1 MKLNVSL
8 QDQKD
13 HTVFPSP
20 EPPARRLNKW
30 KSLKR
35 DILRHWQMYPLM
47 LVPTVFLM
55 VFNYWPMLGTQ
66 IAFRNY
72 DPILGIWRSPWV
84 GWQQFHALFSGPYFW
99 PLIDNTLTLSV
110 YYIIVSIPAQVIL
123 AIAINEVRN
132 QRFQKFIQTITYAP
146 YFISVVVVVGMMQ
159 ILLSPTS
166 GPLAQLFHLFG
177 NSNPPN
183 LLGSSSAF
191 SSVYVWSGVWQE
203 TGYGA
208 VIYLA
213 ALVGVSPDLYEAA
226 KIDGATRLQK
236 IWHIDLPSLKPTIT
250 ILLILSLG
258 GLLTVGFE
266 KVYLLQNYLNMSHSQ
281 IIATYVYETG
291 ILNGNISF
299 AAAVGLFQSVI
310 ALIMIVIVN
319 YAARRVSETSLF

>member
-1 MKLNVSL
+1 MSGEVP
-8 QDQKD
+8 DIR
-13 HTVFPSP
+13 SP
-20 EPPARRLNKW
+20 RLTSTKRRAN
-30 KSLKR
+30 LKR
-35 DILRHWQMYPLM
+35 DLIKHWQLYALM
-47 LVPTVFLM
+47 TVPMAFLL

-72 DPILGIWRSPWV
+72 DPILGIWRSPWA
-84 GWQQFHALFSGPYFW
+84 GLAQFRSLFSGPYFW

-123 AIAINEVRN
+123 AIALNEVRHRGF
-132 QRFQKFIQTITYAP
+132 QRFIQTVTYLP

-159 ILLSPTS
+159 ILLSPTT
-166 GPLAQLFHLFG
+166 GPFAQIFHLFG
-177 NSNPPN
+177 NMNPPN
-183 LLGSSSAF
+183 LLASASGF

-213 ALVGVSPDLYEAA
+213 ALVGISPALYEAA

-236 IWHIDLPSLKPTIT
+236 IWYIDLPSLRPTIT
-250 ILLILSLG
+250 ILMILSLG

-291 ILNGNISF
+291 ILDGNVSF
-299 AAAVGLFQSVI
+299 AEAVGLFQSVI

-319 YAARRVSETSLF
+319 FTARRVSDTSLF